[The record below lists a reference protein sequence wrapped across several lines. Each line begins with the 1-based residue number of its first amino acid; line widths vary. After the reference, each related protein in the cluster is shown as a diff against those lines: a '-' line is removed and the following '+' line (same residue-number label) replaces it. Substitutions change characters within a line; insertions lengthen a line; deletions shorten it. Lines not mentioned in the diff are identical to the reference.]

1 MTVAMMLFTRD
12 LRLSDNPALA
22 AAVTTAARVVPAFVL
37 DDDILAGCAD
47 HASRLAFLRASLADL
62 DAGLRAAGGAL
73 VIRRGRW
80 PDAVLVLAREA
91 GVSVIH
97 VADDVSGYARRR
109 LAALERAASAERIGV
124 VRHPGILVVRPGA
137 VQPAG
142 GGPFQVFTPYYR
154 RWQEVPGRAPASR
167 PADLLPAARAAPR
180 PPARARQ
187 PDRRRPAPGLAPGGE
202 SAGQARLRTFA
213 GADLAAYATA
223 RDDLAADRV
232 SRISAY
238 LHLGCLSP
246 AAVAA
251 RLTGQPG
258 GEPFIR
264 QLAWR
269 DFFHQLLA
277 ARPDAAHRDYRPR
290 GDRWHDDTD
299 GLAAWQQGQTGFP
312 VVDAGMRQLAAEGF
326 LHNRARMVV
335 ASFLTKD
342 LYLDWRLGAAHF
354 MRLLADG
361 DVACNQLNWQ
371 WVAGTGTDTSAH
383 RVFSPLRQGQRFD
396 PSGDYV
402 RRYVPELAGL
412 AAEAI
417 HDPDAATRRR
427 CGYPAPLVDHRAAVR
442 DYQERRRRGNGGKGK
457 GG

>member
-1 MTVAMMLFTRD
+1 MTAAMMLFTRD
-12 LRLSDNPALA
+12 LRLSDNPALT
-22 AAVTTAARVVPAFVL
+22 AAVTSAPQVVPAFVL
-37 DDDILAGCAD
+37 DDDILTRCAD
-47 HASRLAFLRASLADL
+47 HASRLAFLLASLADL
-62 DAGLRAAGGAL
+62 DAGLREAGGAL
-73 VIRRGRW
+73 VIRQGQW
-80 PDAVLVLAREA
+80 PAAVLGLAREA

-97 VADDVSGYARRR
+97 VADDVSGYARAR
-109 LAALERAASAERIGV
+109 LAALERGAAAERIGV
-124 VRHPGILVVRPGA
+124 VRHPGVLVIPPGA
-137 VQPAG
+137 VQPAA
-142 GGPFQVFTPYYR
+142 GGPFQVFTPHYR
-154 RWQEVPGRAPASR
+154 RWLEAPR
-167 PADLLPAARAAPR
+167 RTPAPR
-180 PPARARQ
+180 PGAITLPSGLRHGRLPALARVTTA
-187 PDRRRPAPGLAPGGE
+187 RPAPGLAPGGE
-202 SAGQARLRTFA
+202 SPGLARLRAFA

-246 AAVAA
+246 ADVAA
-251 RLTGQPG
+251 TLAGQPG
-258 GEPFIR
+258 GEPFVR

-269 DFFHQLLA
+269 DFFHQVLA
-277 ARPDAAHRDYRPR
+277 ARPDAAHRDYRAR
-290 GDRWHDDTD
+290 GDRWHDDP
-299 GLAAWQQGQTGFP
+299 GALAAWQQGQTGFP

-402 RRYVPELAGL
+402 RRYVPELADL

-417 HDPDAATRRR
+417 HDPDPATRRR
-427 CGYPAPLVDHRAAVR
+427 CGYPAPLVDHRA
-442 DYQERRRRGNGGKGK
+442 
-457 GG
+457 